1 MSVVVITGAG
11 SGMGAAHA
19 RLLALRGH
27 SVACLD
33 LNETA
38 AEAVAA
44 TCQGDAVALRA
55 DVRDRASLDQA
66 AAAVLQRFG
75 RVDAL
80 VANAGVGTGGTPTEA
95 VTEHEWQAVL
105 DVNLSG
111 VWRSTSA
118 FIPGLRASG
127 GGSLLLVSSVA
138 GLSASPEWG
147 AYAAAKHGV
156 IGLMRT
162 LANELAPD
170 GIRCNA
176 ICPGMVRTPLLERDR
191 IAAGLAPE
199 EAEAAFAR
207 GHLIQRL
214 LEPEEVA
221 EVVAFLLSP
230 GAAPLTGVALPVDL
244 GYLARTPGTPA

>member
-1 MSVVVITGAG
+1 MALDERFHPRPPGVRRRKPA
-11 SGMGAAHA
+11 A
-19 RLLALRGH
+19 RLIRGR
-27 SVACLD
+27 
-33 LNETA
+33 
-38 AEAVAA
+38 AVR
-44 TCQGDAVALRA
+44 Q
-55 DVRDRASLDQA
+55 
-66 AAAVLQRFG
+66 
-75 RVDAL
+75 
-80 VANAGVGTGGTPTEA
+80 
-95 VTEHEWQAVL
+95 
-105 DVNLSG
+105 
-111 VWRSTSA
+111 
-118 FIPGLRASG
+118 
-127 GGSLLLVSSVA
+127 
-138 GLSASPEWG
+138 PEWG